1 MKRLLPMKNLNK
13 KISVALAA
21 AFVSGQILAAAEK
34 TASDYYNEGLASQ
47 NNENWY
53 EASQHYMEAIQ
64 KNPVYSDA
72 WFHIAQCSYQL
83 GEFDLVLSQLDE
95 AEKYAKDDTAINN
108 LWGMTCIAIQ
118 QFDEARKIFEKILK
132 KTPNDI
138 DARFGL
144 AELDLFDGRISGAE
158 RQYSEALKRQTEN
171 KKALL
176 SLAVVS
182 SQLGK
187 KENAQNYL
195 KQALVL
201 YSSEPE
207 VYYISAVVAA
217 MNDDVKSAEQHCR
230 IAVQIDGNYEKAYEL
245 LAKIRYAQKKYSDV
259 ISLCDFIIG
268 RNRNNSYAWYLKG
281 AALNSMQKPLEAISV
296 WTNGLK
302 ISPQDE
308 IMRAALEITVGKNI
322 ALEDERRAGWAEYHV
337 QAARE
342 YSRRYESQGAV
353 YEYQRALKID
363 PSNKE
368 ARTAFAEIME
378 LNGMHE
384 LYLEQLL
391 FIKNMKDR
399 NAEKNPSAELD
410 DKIEAYENL
419 LQDSLAKKWNVE
431 PFYLDKARWS
441 IGIYFIPG
449 TINQRHIESNRI
461 AAEFASDIFSGIAA
475 ASISSESSS
484 VSGFGSAY
492 QKARNSKKDYFIL
505 LSVDEGARDITLDY
519 TMYSA
524 RTGSKVTEGSLYG
537 TGNNRYSGVFRR
549 FRADIL
555 NHLSIRGKI
564 IDRDGKIL
572 LADLGRS
579 ENVTEGSVFDVV
591 RKNSIQTAS
600 SGSGVVYK
608 DSDILGSFTV
618 TTAGE
623 EISEG
628 ILEYRGFYDRV
639 NTGDE
644 LVLLSRPNP
653 DEVNAADENP
663 AERQTGRVNANV
675 APQGNAA
682 GEPAVERKNPGLT
695 AEDLGVRRTPAF
707 IDLIRSIY

>member
-1 MKRLLPMKNLNK
+1 MKNLNR

-21 AFVSGQILAAAEK
+21 FFAFGQNFAAAEK
-34 TASDYYNEGLASQ
+34 TASDFYNEGLASQ

-95 AEKYAKDDTAINN
+95 AEKYAKDDNAINN
-108 LWGMTCIAIQ
+108 LRGMTLVAMQ
-118 QFDEARKIFEKILK
+118 NFSEARKIFEKILK
-132 KTPNDI
+132 KTPNDV

-158 RQYSEALKRQTEN
+158 RQYSEALKRQAEN
-171 KKALL
+171 RKALL

-182 SQLGK
+182 AQLGK
-187 KENAQNYL
+187 TENAKNYM

-201 YSSEPE
+201 YSDEAE
-207 VYYISAVVAA
+207 VHYISAVVAA
-217 MNDDVKSAEQHCR
+217 MGSDMKSAEEHCR

-245 LAKIRYAQKKYSDV
+245 LAKIRYAQNEYDDV
-259 ISLCDFIIG
+259 VSLCDFIIG
-268 RNRNNSYAWYLKG
+268 RDRNNSSAWYLKG
-281 AALNSMQKPLEAISV
+281 AALNSLQKPLEAISV

-308 IMRAALEITVGKNI
+308 IMRAALEISVNKNI
-322 ALEDERRAGWAEYHV
+322 ALEDARRKEWAEYHIMT
-337 QAARE
+337 ARE
-342 YSRRYESQGAV
+342 YARRYDSQGAV

-363 PSNKE
+363 PANSE
-368 ARTAFAEIME
+368 ARGAFADILE

-391 FIKNMKDR
+391 FIKSVKDE
-399 NAEKNPSAELD
+399 NSSGNLSETELN

-431 PFYLDKARWS
+431 PFYLEKTRWR
-441 IGIYFIPG
+441 IGIYFVPG
-449 TINQRHIESNRI
+449 TINQHHIENNRI
-461 AAEFASDIFSGIAA
+461 AAEFASDMFSGLVSAPVFTEAA
-475 ASISSESSS
+475 A
-484 VSGFGSAY
+484 VSGFGEAY
-492 QKARNSKKDYFIL
+492 QKARASKKDYFIL
-505 LSVDEGARDITLDY
+505 ISADEGARDVALDY
-519 TMYSA
+519 AMYSA
-524 RTGSKVTEGSLYG
+524 RTGSKVTEDSLYG

-555 NHLSIRGKI
+555 NHLPVRGKI
-564 IDRDGKIL
+564 IDRDGKTL
-572 LADLGRS
+572 LSDLGRS
-579 ENVTEGSVFDVV
+579 ENVSEGSVFDVV

-600 SGSGVVYK
+600 SGSGVTYK

-618 TTAGE
+618 AASGE

-644 LVLLSRPNP
+644 LVLVSRPESSEN
-653 DEVNAADENP
+653 NTAAS
-663 AERQTGRVNANV
+663 V

-682 GEPAVERKNPGLT
+682 GENASSAGQKKSGLT

>member
-1 MKRLLPMKNLNK
+1 MKNLNK
-13 KISVALAA
+13 KVSVALAA
-21 AFVSGQILAAAEK
+21 VFVCGRIFAAAEK

-72 WFHIAQCSYQL
+72 WFHIAECSYQL

-95 AEKYAKDDTAINN
+95 AEKYAKDDNSINN
-108 LWGMTCIAIQ
+108 LRGMTYIAMQ
-118 QFDEARKIFEKILK
+118 QFVEARKIFEKILK
-132 KTPNDI
+132 KTPNDV

-158 RQYSEALKRQTEN
+158 RQYSEALKRQSEN
-171 KKALL
+171 RKALL

-187 KENAQNYL
+187 TENSQNYI
-195 KQALVL
+195 KQALLL
-201 YSSEPE
+201 YSNEPE
-207 VYYISAVVAA
+207 VHYIAAVVAA
-217 MNDDVKSAEQHCR
+217 MNNELKSAEAHCR

-245 LAKIRYAQKKYSDV
+245 LAKIRYAQKEYEDV

-268 RNRNNSYAWYLKG
+268 RDRNNSSAWYLKG
-281 AALNSMQKPLEAISV
+281 AALNSLQKPLDAISV

-308 IMRAALEITVGKNI
+308 IMRAALEIAVNKNI
-322 ALEDERRAGWAEYHV
+322 ALEDSRRADWALYHV
-337 QAARE
+337 QTARE
-342 YSRRYESQGAV
+342 YARRYESQSSI
-353 YEYQRALKID
+353 YEYQRALKIE
-363 PSNKE
+363 PANKE
-368 ARTAFAEIME
+368 ARIAFASILE

-391 FIKNMKDR
+391 FIKSIKDE
-399 NAEKNPSAELD
+399 NSSKNLSETELD

-431 PFYLDKARWS
+431 PFYLDKNRWS
-441 IGIYFIPG
+441 IGIYFVPG
-449 TINQRHIESNRI
+449 TINQHHIENNRI
-461 AAEFASDIFSGIAA
+461 AAEFASDIFSGLAA
-475 ASISSESSS
+475 ASVSTETAS
-484 VSGFGSAY
+484 VSGFGDAY
-492 QKARNSKKDYFIL
+492 QKARTSGKDYFIL
-505 LSVDEGARDITLDY
+505 ISVDEGARDVTLDY

-524 RTGSKVTEGSLYG
+524 RTGSKVTEDSLYG

-549 FRADIL
+549 FRDDIL
-555 NHLSIRGKI
+555 NHLPIRGKI
-564 IDRDGKIL
+564 IDRDGKTL
-572 LADLGRS
+572 LSDLGRS
-579 ENVTEGSVFDVV
+579 ENVIEGSVFDVV

-600 SGSGVVYK
+600 SGSGVTYK
-608 DSDILGSFTV
+608 DSDILGTFTV
-618 TTAGE
+618 TTSGE

-628 ILEYRGFYDRV
+628 LLEYRGFYDRV

-644 LVLLSRPNP
+644 LVLISRPKT
-653 DEVNAADENP
+653 DEENAAQIVSGSQN
-663 AERQTGRVNANV
+663 NANANANI
-675 APQGNAA
+675 APQGNAN
-682 GEPAVERKNPGLT
+682 GESVVEQKSPGLT

-707 IDLIRSIY
+707 IDLVRSIY

>member
-1 MKRLLPMKNLNK
+1 M
-13 KISVALAA
+13 
-21 AFVSGQILAAAEK
+21 
-34 TASDYYNEGLASQ
+34 
-47 NNENWY
+47 
-53 EASQHYMEAIQ
+53 
-64 KNPVYSDA
+64 
-72 WFHIAQCSYQL
+72 
-83 GEFDLVLSQLDE
+83 
-95 AEKYAKDDTAINN
+95 
-108 LWGMTCIAIQ
+108 
-118 QFDEARKIFEKILK
+118 
-132 KTPNDI
+132 
-138 DARFGL
+138 
-144 AELDLFDGRISGAE
+144 
-158 RQYSEALKRQTEN
+158 
-171 KKALL
+171 
-176 SLAVVS
+176 
-182 SQLGK
+182 
-187 KENAQNYL
+187 

-281 AALNSMQKPLEAISV
+281 VALNSMQKPLEAISV

-399 NAEKNPSAELD
+399 NAGKNPSAELD

-461 AAEFASDIFSGIAA
+461 AAEFAADIFSGIAA
-475 ASISSESSS
+475 ASISSEASG

-505 LSVDEGARDITLDY
+505 ISVDEGARDITLDY

-549 FRADIL
+549 FRADVL

-653 DEVNAADENP
+653 DEVNAADENQ

>member
-1 MKRLLPMKNLNK
+1 MKNLNR

-21 AFVSGQILAAAEK
+21 FFAFGQNFAAAEK
-34 TASDYYNEGLASQ
+34 TASDFYNEGLASQ

-95 AEKYAKDDTAINN
+95 AEKYAKDDNAINN
-108 LWGMTCIAIQ
+108 LRGMTLVAMQ
-118 QFDEARKIFEKILK
+118 NFSEARKIFEKILK
-132 KTPNDI
+132 KTPNDV

-158 RQYSEALKRQTEN
+158 RQYSEALKRQAEN
-171 KKALL
+171 RKALL

-182 SQLGK
+182 AQLGK
-187 KENAQNYL
+187 TENAKNYM

-201 YSSEPE
+201 YSDEAE
-207 VYYISAVVAA
+207 VHYISAVVAA
-217 MNDDVKSAEQHCR
+217 MGSDMKSAEEHCR

-245 LAKIRYAQKKYSDV
+245 LAKIRYAQNEYNDV
-259 ISLCDFIIG
+259 VSLCDFIIG
-268 RNRNNSYAWYLKG
+268 RDRNNSSAWYLKG
-281 AALNSMQKPLEAISV
+281 AALNSLQKPLEAISV

-308 IMRAALEITVGKNI
+308 IMRAALEISVNKNI
-322 ALEDERRAGWAEYHV
+322 ALEDARRKEWAEYHIMT
-337 QAARE
+337 ARE
-342 YSRRYESQGAV
+342 YARRYDSQGAV

-363 PSNKE
+363 PANSE
-368 ARTAFAEIME
+368 ARGAFADILE

-391 FIKNMKDR
+391 FIKSVKDE
-399 NAEKNPSAELD
+399 NSSGNLSETELN

-431 PFYLDKARWS
+431 PFYLEKTRWR
-441 IGIYFIPG
+441 IGIYFVPG
-449 TINQRHIESNRI
+449 TINQHHIENNRI
-461 AAEFASDIFSGIAA
+461 AAEFASDMFSGLVSAPVFTEAA
-475 ASISSESSS
+475 A
-484 VSGFGSAY
+484 VSGFGEAY
-492 QKARNSKKDYFIL
+492 QKARASKKDYFIL
-505 LSVDEGARDITLDY
+505 ISADEGVRDVALDY
-519 TMYSA
+519 AMYSA
-524 RTGSKVTEGSLYG
+524 RTGSKVTEDSLYG

-555 NHLSIRGKI
+555 NHLPVRGKI
-564 IDRDGKIL
+564 IDRDGKTL
-572 LADLGRS
+572 LSDLGRS
-579 ENVTEGSVFDVV
+579 ENVSEGSVFDVV

-600 SGSGVVYK
+600 SGSGVTYK

-618 TTAGE
+618 AASGE

-644 LVLLSRPNP
+644 LVLVSRPESSEN
-653 DEVNAADENP
+653 NTAAS
-663 AERQTGRVNANV
+663 V

-682 GEPAVERKNPGLT
+682 GENASSAGQKKSGLT

>member
-1 MKRLLPMKNLNK
+1 MKNLNK
-13 KISVALAA
+13 KVSVALAA
-21 AFVSGQILAAAEK
+21 VFVCGRIFAAAEK

-72 WFHIAQCSYQL
+72 WFHIAECSYQL

-95 AEKYAKDDTAINN
+95 AEKYAKDDNSINN
-108 LWGMTCIAIQ
+108 LRGMTYIAMQ
-118 QFDEARKIFEKILK
+118 QFVEARKIFEKILK
-132 KTPNDI
+132 KAPNDV

-158 RQYSEALKRQTEN
+158 RQYSEALKRQSEN
-171 KKALL
+171 RKALL

-187 KENAQNYL
+187 TENSQNYI
-195 KQALVL
+195 KQALLL
-201 YSSEPE
+201 YSNESE
-207 VYYISAVVAA
+207 VHYIAAVVAA
-217 MNDDVKSAEQHCR
+217 MNNELKSAEAHCR

-245 LAKIRYAQKKYSDV
+245 LAKIRYAQKEYEDV

-268 RNRNNSYAWYLKG
+268 RDRNNSSAWYLKG
-281 AALNSMQKPLEAISV
+281 AALNSLQKPLDAISV

-308 IMRAALEITVGKNI
+308 IMRAALEIAVNKNI
-322 ALEDERRAGWAEYHV
+322 ALEDSRRADWALYHV
-337 QAARE
+337 QTARE
-342 YSRRYESQGAV
+342 YARRYESQSSI
-353 YEYQRALKID
+353 YEYQRALKIE
-363 PSNKE
+363 PANKE
-368 ARTAFAEIME
+368 ARIAFASILE

-391 FIKNMKDR
+391 FIKSIKDE
-399 NAEKNPSAELD
+399 NSSKNLSETELD

-431 PFYLDKARWS
+431 PFYLDKNRWS
-441 IGIYFIPG
+441 IGIYFVPG
-449 TINQRHIESNRI
+449 TINQHHIENNRI
-461 AAEFASDIFSGIAA
+461 AAEFASDIFSGLAA
-475 ASISSESSS
+475 ASVSTETAS
-484 VSGFGSAY
+484 VSGFGDAY
-492 QKARNSKKDYFIL
+492 QKARTSGKDYFIL
-505 LSVDEGARDITLDY
+505 ISVDEGARDVTLDY

-524 RTGSKVTEGSLYG
+524 RTGSKVTEDSLYG

-549 FRADIL
+549 FRDDIL
-555 NHLSIRGKI
+555 NHLPIRGKI
-564 IDRDGKIL
+564 IDRDGKTL
-572 LADLGRS
+572 LSDLGRS
-579 ENVTEGSVFDVV
+579 ENVIEGSVFDVV

-600 SGSGVVYK
+600 SGSGVIYK
-608 DSDILGSFTV
+608 DSDILGTFTV
-618 TTAGE
+618 TTSGE

-628 ILEYRGFYDRV
+628 LLEYRGFYDRV

-644 LVLLSRPNP
+644 LVLISRPKT
-653 DEVNAADENP
+653 DEENAAQIVSGSQN
-663 AERQTGRVNANV
+663 NANANANI
-675 APQGNAA
+675 APQGNAN
-682 GEPAVERKNPGLT
+682 GESVVDQKSPGLT

-707 IDLIRSIY
+707 IDLVRSIY

>member
-1 MKRLLPMKNLNK
+1 MKNLNK

-21 AFVSGQILAAAEK
+21 LVAFGQNLAAAEK
-34 TASDYYNEGLASQ
+34 TASDFYNDGLASQ

-95 AEKYAKDDTAINN
+95 AEKYAKDDNSINN
-108 LWGMTCIAIQ
+108 LRGMTLIAMQ
-118 QFDEARKIFEKILK
+118 KFPEARKIFEKILQ
-132 KTPNDI
+132 KTPNDV

-158 RQYSEALKRQTEN
+158 RQYSEALKRQAEN
-171 KKALL
+171 RKALL

-182 SQLGK
+182 AQLGK
-187 KENAQNYL
+187 TENAKNYM

-201 YSSEPE
+201 YSDEAE
-207 VYYISAVVAA
+207 VHYISAVVAA
-217 MNDDVKSAEQHCR
+217 MGDDMKSAEEHCR
-230 IAVQIDGNYEKAYEL
+230 IALQIDGNYGKAYEL
-245 LAKIRYAQKKYSDV
+245 LAKIRYAQNAYDDV

-268 RNRNNSYAWYLKG
+268 RNRNNSSAWYLKG
-281 AALNSMQKPLEAISV
+281 AALNAQQKPLDAISV

-308 IMRAALEITVGKNI
+308 IMRAALEISVNKNI
-322 ALEDERRAGWAEYHV
+322 ALEDSRRKEWAEYHV
-337 QAARE
+337 MTARE
-342 YSRRYESQGAV
+342 YARRYDSQSAV

-363 PSNKE
+363 PANSE
-368 ARTAFAEIME
+368 ARGAFADILE

-391 FIKNMKDR
+391 FIKSVKDE
-399 NAEKNPSAELD
+399 NSSGKLSETELN

-419 LQDSLAKKWNVE
+419 LQDSLAKKRNVE
-431 PFYLDKARWS
+431 PFYLEKTRWK
-441 IGIYFIPG
+441 IGIYFVPG
-449 TINQRHIESNRI
+449 SINQHHIENNRI
-461 AAEFASDIFSGIAA
+461 ASEFAADIFSGLVSAPVYTEAA
-475 ASISSESSS
+475 A
-484 VSGFGSAY
+484 VSGFGEAY
-492 QKARNSKKDYFIL
+492 QKARASKKDYFIL
-505 LSVDEGARDITLDY
+505 ISVDEGTRDVSLDY

-524 RTGSKVTEGSLYG
+524 RTGSKVTEDSLYS

-555 NHLSIRGKI
+555 NHLPIRGKI
-564 IDRDGKIL
+564 IDRDGKTL
-572 LADLGRS
+572 LSDLGRS
-579 ENVTEGSVFDVV
+579 ENVAEGAVFDVV

-600 SGSGVVYK
+600 SGSGVTYK

-644 LVLLSRPNP
+644 LVLVGSPESAEAAASRDNSG
-653 DEVNAADENP
+653 AAEQSLT
-663 AERQTGRVNANV
+663 ASATV
-675 APQGNAA
+675 APQGNANGENAA
-682 GEPAVERKNPGLT
+682 GQKNPGLT